1 MPRPPRIKYENAYY
15 HVMNRG
21 RTRQTV
27 FHGDDYYHAFLVS
40 LEEASNRFNLEV
52 IAYCLM
58 KNHYHLFV
66 KTPLGNLDRCMR
78 HINGTYTQRY
88 NRLRKAD
95 GSLFRGRYKSI
106 LVETNCYGSQL
117 SRYIHRIPI
126 EGKKP
131 LQNNLSDHQWSSY
144 PAYVNEVRSPAWLK
158 REVIYDLIG
167 VKQRYAAYR
176 KYVDG
181 GLDEEI
187 KAFYGKGNQA
197 AILGSDDFVKK
208 IIDEY
213 KDKSP
218 SIHKLQGNY
227 PSIEKIIEATA
238 QAFEVKSSSIRTS
251 ARGRGSKNIPRW
263 VALYL
268 CRELSQA
275 RLHEIADGF
284 GMTHISGVSMA
295 VYKLQPIL
303 EQDGS
308 VKALLKLLEDN
319 LTP

>member
-1 MPRPPRIKYENAYY
+1 
-15 HVMNRG
+15 MNRG

-88 NRLRKAD
+88 NRLRKTD
-95 GSLFRGRYKSI
+95 GSLFRGRYKAI
-106 LVETNCYGSQL
+106 LVETDEYGLQL
-117 SRYIHRIPI
+117 SRYIHRNPLDV
-126 EGKKP
+126 KKP
-131 LQNNLSDHQWSSY
+131 QRMQLSDHKWSSY
-144 PAYVNEVRSPAWLK
+144 PAYVNEVKSPVWLK
-158 REVIYDLIG
+158 QEMIYDLLG
-167 VKQRYAAYR
+167 SKRRYASYKR
-176 KYVDG
+176 YVEAG
-181 GLDEEI
+181 IDEEI
-187 KAFYGKGNQA
+187 KEFYGKGNQA
-197 AILGSDDFVKK
+197 AILGSDDFVKN
-208 IIDEY
+208 IIEEN

-238 QAFEVKSSSIRTS
+238 QAFEVRSSSIRTS

-275 RLHEIADGF
+275 RLYEIADAF
-284 GMTHISGVSMA
+284 GITHISGVSMA

>member
-21 RTRQTV
+21 RTGQAV

-88 NRLRKAD
+88 NRLKKSD

-106 LVETNCYGSQL
+106 LVEADSYGLYL
-117 SRYIHRIPI
+117 SRYIHRNPVEI
-126 EGKKP
+126 KKP
-131 LQNNLSDHQWSSY
+131 LVKVLSDYQWSSY
-144 PAYVNEVRSPAWLK
+144 PCYINKIKSPAWLK
-158 REVIYDLIG
+158 RELVYDLLG
-167 VKQRYAAYR
+167 AKQRYAAYGR
-176 KYVDG
+176 YVDV
-181 GLDEEI
+181 GLDEET

-197 AILGSDDFVKK
+197 AILGSDDFVKR
-208 IIDEY
+208 IIDQY
-213 KDKSP
+213 KDKNP
-218 SIHKLQGNY
+218 GIDKIQGNY
-227 PSIEKIIEATA
+227 PSIDRIIEACA
-238 QAFEVKSSSIRTS
+238 IAFEVDSSTIRTS
-251 ARGRGSKNIPRW
+251 ARGRGSRNIPRW
-263 VALYL
+263 AALYL
-268 CRELSQA
+268 CRELSQSK
-275 RLHEIADGF
+275 LHEITDAF
-284 GMTHISGVSMA
+284 GMTHISGVSRA
-295 VYKLQPIL
+295 VYKLQPIM
-303 EQDGS
+303 EENGS
-308 VKALLKLLEDN
+308 VRDLIKGLNND

>member
-1 MPRPPRIKYENAYY
+1 
-15 HVMNRG
+15 MNRG

-27 FHGDDYYHAFLVS
+27 FHGEDYYHAFLVS

-88 NRLRKAD
+88 NRLRKSD
-95 GSLFRGRYKSI
+95 GSLFRGRYKAI
-106 LVETNCYGSQL
+106 LVEAESYGLHL
-117 SRYIHRIPI
+117 SRYIHRNPI
-126 EGKKP
+126 EVKKP
-131 LQNNLSDHQWSSY
+131 LVKQLSDYQWSSY
-144 PAYVNEVRSPAWLK
+144 PGYVNEIKSPAWLK
-158 REVIYDLIG
+158 RDLVYELLG
-167 VKQRYAAYR
+167 AKQRYAAYKR
-176 KYVDG
+176 YVDG
-181 GLDEEI
+181 GIDEEI
-187 KAFYGKGNQA
+187 EAFYGKGNQA

-213 KDKSP
+213 KDENP
-218 SIHKLQGNY
+218 GIDKLQGNF
-227 PSIEKIIEATA
+227 PSIDMIIKATA
-238 QAFEVKSSSIRTS
+238 KVFDVDLSTIRRS

-263 VALYL
+263 AALYL

-275 RLHEIADGF
+275 RLHEIASVF
-284 GMTHISGVSMA
+284 GVTHISGVSRA
-295 VYKLQPIL
+295 VYKLQEVMI
-303 EQDGS
+303 EDGS
-308 VKALLKLLEDN
+308 VRSLLKVLESD